1 MTRKFFIQLALITS
15 ILITPAFGTITYVNS
30 QAGLGSDSSVNWSGL
45 GPNGTLIGQNFATG
59 GVNGSFATNGGG
71 ILEVVGDPGSPSYP
85 AFPGFNN
92 GDTLLVSEDT
102 NQTGTGPLTLLRA
115 SSVSGLGAYV
125 QVNSLATFT
134 AQIVALGAGGSVLG
148 SGTFTSASDGSGN
161 PVFMGVSDS
170 VAGELFGI
178 QLSITTCAALP
189 GNLAGCSATDFATDT
204 LFIRSTASGVPEPGS
219 LALVGMGLAAVGWFR
234 RKTAAIR
241 N

>member
-15 ILITPAFGTITYVNS
+15 ILITPAFGTITYVGS
-30 QAGLGSDSSVNWSGL
+30 LAGLGSDSSVNWSGL
-45 GPNGTLIGQNFATG
+45 GADQALLAQTFSTG
-59 GVNGSFATNGGG
+59 GVNGSFATSGGG
-71 ILEVVGDPGSPSYP
+71 FLSVVGTSYP
-85 AFPGFNN
+85 AFAGFNN

-102 NQTGTGPLTLLRA
+102 NGIGTGPLTLLRA

-189 GNLAGCSATDFATDT
+189 GNPAGCSATDFATDT
-204 LFIRSTASGVPEPGS
+204 LFITSTASGVPEPGS